1 MSKLVFTFSNDNQL
15 FDVGNSNRIMIIENV
30 PNDYK
35 EEICDIIAQ
44 NKLSYQEIKVLVE
57 SWGGNIDMLLLSQL
71 INYFKKNK
79 EKGLQ
84 F

>member
-35 EEICDIIAQ
+35 EEICDIVSQ
-44 NKLSYQEIKVLVE
+44 NKLSYQEIKMLVE
-57 SWGGNIDMLLLSQL
+57 SWGGDVDMLLLSEL
-71 INYFKKNK
+71 INFFKKNK
-79 EKGLQ
+79 T
-84 F
+84 